1 MPRRGKLKGRAIITR
16 PLTAPSKFVAFLQHV
31 CYVGHGL
38 THKILRK
45 NKMLSR
51 ARLETVLL
59 TLVAIA
65 AVNRV
70 DTLRD
75 LIYG

>member
-1 MPRRGKLKGRAIITR
+1 
-16 PLTAPSKFVAFLQHV
+16 
-31 CYVGHGL
+31 
-38 THKILRK
+38 
-45 NKMLSR
+45 MLSR
-51 ARLETVLL
+51 ARLETVLI

-75 LIYG
+75 LIYGYYWSK